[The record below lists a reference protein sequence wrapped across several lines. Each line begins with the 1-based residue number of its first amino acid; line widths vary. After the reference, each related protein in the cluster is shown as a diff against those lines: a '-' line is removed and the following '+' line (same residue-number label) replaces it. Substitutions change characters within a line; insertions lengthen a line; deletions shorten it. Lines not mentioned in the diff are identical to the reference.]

1 MQIHIRRDTE
11 AYGPYTLAEVRTYL
25 GDGRLQEQDQAWVE
39 GNESYR
45 PLVDLLAQLASRGD
59 ALAVAPPPEARHER
73 DAPSFTLPATT
84 ALGAA
89 PSYQPGGLGA
99 RFVASLLDN
108 LVCIAC
114 LVPGIVLWIG
124 GGDVN
129 DPSAGAIVV
138 LFAGIIAAV
147 IYNFVKDG
155 SSDGRSVGKR
165 VTGLMVVHLPTNQP
179 CSMGQS
185 ALRALIMLLTNLIPY
200 LGWLIEPV
208 MVLAASDRRRLGD
221 RAANT
226 QVIAANDYEP

>member
-11 AYGPYTLAEVRTYL
+11 AYGPYTLAEVRSYL
-25 GDGRLQEQDQAWVE
+25 GDGRLQAQDQAWVE

-59 ALAVAPPPEARHER
+59 ILVAAPPEAGHESQ
-73 DAPSFTLPATT
+73 APALSLPATT
-84 ALGAA
+84 ALGTA
-89 PSYQPGGLGA
+89 PAYRPGGLGA

-114 LVPGIVLWIG
+114 LVPGVVLWLG
-124 GGDVN
+124 GGDVD
-129 DPSAGAIVV
+129 DPSAGAIMV
-138 LFAGIIAAV
+138 LVAGIIAAV

-155 SSDGRSVGKR
+155 TSDGRSVGKR

-179 CSMGQS
+179 CSIGQS
-185 ALRALIMLLTNLIPY
+185 ALRALILLLTNLIPY

-226 QVIAANDYEP
+226 QVITANDYEP